1 MTFSSLVAVGAILLL
16 LDWLAWLAL
25 VPATIQPQTFV
36 GWNALTIGMFL
47 TGFGMAAKGLP
58 TRSVAEVLYHVEH
71 PGRRPRRD

>member
-1 MTFSSLVAVGAILLL
+1 MTSSSLVAVAAVLLI

-25 VPATIQPQTFV
+25 VPAAMEAQTFV
-36 GWNALTIGMFL
+36 GLNALTIGMFA

-71 PGRRPRRD
+71 PSRSTRRD